1 MGIAWNEFRFG
12 RLWSLL
18 DVIEFEASAFFNLLR
33 FLSKI
38 EHDSILDK
46 ANDER
51 LDQANIAG
59 INFGLSQLKPMC
71 DAMSL
76 NSASRNVDLLLF
88 LLRDKTVGQV
98 RDNISNIRYII
109 EKDAAERKYFHMT
122 PDDAIWYTNEF
133 PFGESAAQSFK
144 SSNVEAIEA
153 AQCFATGHHTAC
165 VFHCM
170 RVLETGLGALAA
182 DVNVTFGVQ
191 NWQNVIDQIEM
202 QIRVLGKSLPAG
214 VTKTERLHRL
224 SVAAKEFVYFKD
236 GWRNHAAHNRSRYD
250 RDQAISILNHTKAF
264 MTALSLWLTE

>member
-1 MGIAWNEFRFG
+1 MGIAWNGLSPG

-18 DVIEFEASAFFNLLR
+18 DVIEFDAAAFFNLLR

-46 ANDER
+46 TDDER

-59 INFGLSQLKPMC
+59 IRFGLNQLKPMC

-76 NSASRNVDLLLF
+76 NAASRNVELLLF
-88 LLRDKTVGQV
+88 LLSNKTVGQV

-122 PDDAIWYTNEF
+122 PDEAIWYTNEF
-133 PFGESAAQSFK
+133 PFGESVAQSFK
-144 SSNVEAIEA
+144 SSKGEAVEA
-153 AQCFATGHHTAC
+153 AQCFATDHHTAC

-170 RVLETGLGALAA
+170 RVLETGLGALAG
-182 DVNVTFGVQ
+182 DVNVNFGVQ
-191 NWQNVIDQIEM
+191 NWQNIIDQIEKE
-202 QIRVLGKSLPAG
+202 IRALGKSLPAG
-214 VTKTERLHRL
+214 VKKTEQLHRL

-236 GWRNHAAHNRSRYD
+236 GWRNHAAHNRSRYG